1 MSGKLLGLDAINSN
15 TLSNEFCQKEH
26 KSPVKNKICKI
37 CFSFAML
44 ESYRGNCIPN
54 FENNSVTLSTM
65 IHEDFSYLRFRN
77 NIVRLHGH
85 GELINQTH
93 LHNFVSMVK
102 HFPHITFALWSKRT
116 DIIRKYFK
124 IKRIPQ
130 ATNEIPDNLILVY
143 SNPIID
149 KVMFKPPRPFHKVF
163 NNVSEKYTG
172 GDENCTGQKCND
184 CRLCYQF
191 DTENIIIEQQ
201 KFYGKKQ

>member
-1 MSGKLLGLDAINSN
+1 MFIKKSKMSGKLLGLDAINSN

-26 KSPVKNKICKI
+26 KSPVQNKICKI

-54 FENNSVTLSTM
+54 FENNSVALSTM

-77 NIVRLHGH
+77 DIARLHGH

-93 LHNFVSMVK
+93 LHNFVTMVK
-102 HFPHITFALWSKRT
+102 FFPDITFALWSKRT

-124 IKRIPQ
+124 N
-130 ATNEIPDNLILVY
+130 NEIPDNLILVY

-149 KVMFKPPRPFHKVF
+149 KVMTKIPRPFHKVF

-172 GDENCTGQKCND
+172 GAENC
-184 CRLCYQF
+184 R
-191 DTENIIIEQQ
+191 
-201 KFYGKKQ
+201 GKNAMTVDYAINLIRKT

>member
-1 MSGKLLGLDAINSN
+1 MLIKKSKMSGKLLGLDAINSN

-26 KSPVKNKICKI
+26 KSPIQNKICKI

-54 FENNSVTLSTM
+54 FENNSVALSTI

-77 NIVRLHGH
+77 DITRLHGH

-93 LHNFVSMVK
+93 LHNFVLMVK
-102 HFPHITFALWSKRT
+102 FFPDITFALWSKRT

-124 IKRIPQ
+124 N
-130 ATNEIPDNLILVY
+130 NEIPDNLILVY
-143 SNPIID
+143 SNPVID
-149 KVMFKPPRPFHKVF
+149 KVMTKIPRPFHKVF
-163 NNVSEKYTG
+163 NNVSEKYNG
-172 GDENCTGQKCND
+172 GAENCTGQKCND
-184 CRLCYQF
+184 CRLCYKF